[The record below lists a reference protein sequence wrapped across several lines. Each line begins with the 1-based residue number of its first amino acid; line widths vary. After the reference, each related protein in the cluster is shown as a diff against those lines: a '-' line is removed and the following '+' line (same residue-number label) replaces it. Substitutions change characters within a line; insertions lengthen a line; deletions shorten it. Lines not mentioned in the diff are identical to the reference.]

1 LFVEINLRWLIV
13 AMSKKDDLVA
23 LATPEAND
31 KVSLARVD
39 INHLLARARKRKDK
53 EDKANLVFFSLFTTF
68 IIVVGIFLSF

>member
-1 LFVEINLRWLIV
+1 LFVEINLRWLVV

>member
-1 LFVEINLRWLIV
+1 LFVEINLRWLVV

-53 EDKANLVFFSLFTTF
+53 EDKENLVFFSLFTTF

>member
-1 LFVEINLRWLIV
+1 
-13 AMSKKDDLVA
+13 MSKKDDLVA

>member
-1 LFVEINLRWLIV
+1 MFVEIHLRWLIV

>member
-1 LFVEINLRWLIV
+1 MFVEINLRWLIV

>member
-1 LFVEINLRWLIV
+1 MFVEINLRWLVV

-23 LATPEAND
+23 LATPEVND

>member
-1 LFVEINLRWLIV
+1 
-13 AMSKKDDLVA
+13 MSKKDDLVA
-23 LATPEAND
+23 LATPEVND